1 MPSRTDR
8 HDALLS
14 VLDDLR
20 LVHAAGGVETVLQAT
35 TETACAATGSTRG
48 LAGLCD
54 GSRVTST
61 GWYDIDDG
69 WTTANLGWELG
80 EGGPGRVCQSG
91 KPLVCNELPPTAGG
105 LAEAT
110 EVLALTSFAAVPIVD
125 EAGTTLGFLEVGNAP
140 ESYSPDD
147 VRCLTSLGEHAAL
160 RLHAITQGERRE
172 LVEREE
178 REELAV
184 ELERLL
190 APTAAPLVAGVEIGT
205 LCRWKSSGDGIGGDF
220 LDFFHLTEAQLGI
233 GVGDVSGKGIKAVAW
248 MVVAKYALRAVIETQ
263 RWPVWP
269 GEALRE
275 MQNALRDRLGEDRF
289 VTLIFAMLNIKT
301 GAFSFASAGHPAPFV
316 LRASGVSQPLAL
328 TSPAIG
334 VQDQSEIDAYPT
346 EQVEL
351 APGDAVLLFT
361 DGIAEMR
368 DPAGRFYEE
377 TRMADALEEL
387 KDLAPQE
394 LVDRLL
400 VDAQRF
406 VAGQQPA
413 TTEPFAGAL
422 PAHEAH
428 DDIALVCLRLT
439 GGDRR

>member
-8 HDALLS
+8 YDPLLS
-14 VLDDLR
+14 VIDYLR
-20 LVHAAGGVETVLQAT
+20 LLHTADDVEAVLQAT

-69 WTTANLGWELG
+69 WTVCNLGWELG
-80 EGGPGRVCQSG
+80 EGGPGRVCHSG

-110 EVLALTSFAAVPIVD
+110 ELLALTSFASVPIVD
-125 EAGTTLGFLEVGNAP
+125 EAGTALGFLEVGNAP

-160 RLHAITQGERRE
+160 RLHAITGGERRD
-172 LVEREE
+172 LVEREQ
-178 REELAV
+178 REELA
-184 ELERLL
+184 ERLERLL
-190 APTAAPLVAGVEIGT
+190 APTAAPLVTGVEIGA
-205 LCRWKSSGDGIGGDF
+205 LCRWKSGNDGIGGDF
-220 LDFFHLTEAQLGI
+220 LDYFHLTEAQLGI
-233 GVGDVSGKGIKAVAW
+233 GVGDVSGKGIEAVAVT
-248 MVVAKYALRAVIETQ
+248 VVAKYALRAVVETQ

-275 MQNALRDRLGEDRF
+275 MQNALRDKLGEDRF
-289 VTLIFAMLNIKT
+289 VTLVFAMLNIKT
-301 GAFSFASAGHPAPFV
+301 GDFSFACAGHPVPFV
-316 LRASGVSQPLAL
+316 LRPSGVEQPLAL

-351 APGDAVLLFT
+351 EPGDAVLLFT

-377 TRMADALEEL
+377 TRMLDALEEL
-387 KDLAPQE
+387 KGLAPQE

-406 VAGQQPA
+406 AAGLPPA

-422 PAHEAH
+422 PPLEAH
-428 DDIALVCLRLT
+428 DDIALVCLRLS
-439 GGDRR
+439 GDDRS

>member
-1 MPSRTDR
+1 M
-8 HDALLS
+8 
-14 VLDDLR
+14 
-20 LVHAAGGVETVLQAT
+20 
-35 TETACAATGSTRG
+35 
-48 LAGLCD
+48 
-54 GSRVTST
+54 
-61 GWYDIDDG
+61 
-69 WTTANLGWELG
+69 
-80 EGGPGRVCQSG
+80 
-91 KPLVCNELPPTAGG
+91 
-105 LAEAT
+105 
-110 EVLALTSFAAVPIVD
+110 
-125 EAGTTLGFLEVGNAP
+125 
-140 ESYSPDD
+140 
-147 VRCLTSLGEHAAL
+147 RCLTSLGEHAAL
-160 RLHAITQGERRE
+160 RLHAITGQERRDLLE
-172 LVEREE
+172 REKREE

-190 APTAAPLVAGVEIGT
+190 APAAPPLVAGVEIGA
-205 LCRWKSSGDGIGGDF
+205 LCRWNSGGDGIGGDF
-220 LDFFHLTEAQLGI
+220 LDYFHLTEAQLGI
-233 GVGDVSGKGIKAVAW
+233 GVGDVSGKGIEAVAVT
-248 MVVAKYALRAVIETQ
+248 VVAKYALRAVIETQ

-275 MQNALRDRLGEDRF
+275 MQNALRDKLGEDRF

-316 LRASGVSQPLAL
+316 LRASGVEQPLAL

-351 APGDAVLLFT
+351 EPGDAVLLFT
-361 DGIAEMR
+361 DGIAEVR

-387 KDLAPQE
+387 KGLAPQE

-406 VAGQQPA
+406 AAGLAPA

-422 PAHEAH
+422 PALEAH
-428 DDIALVCLRLT
+428 DDIALVCLRLS
-439 GGDRR
+439 GDDRS